1 MTNSTFNVHIQSQ
14 MVFGVLSLLTGYYKL
29 LHTPTSA
36 LTLVNEGFGVN
47 TCSTLLIAEG
57 FLLFLTSMGMGNYI
71 SDIRKY

>member
-1 MTNSTFNVHIQSQ
+1 MKDGIRCFISFDWILKVIA
-14 MVFGVLSLLTGYYKL
+14 YPK
-29 LHTPTSA
+29 SA
-36 LTLVNEGFGVN
+36 QTLVNEGFGVN